1 MTEYRLMLKA
11 TNINGEKWLIKNEF
25 DYDYA
30 EGVSELKQLLSEI
43 EKADGVEVDVI
54 FKYKPYGC
62 FDDVTS
68 RYVKK

>member
-11 TNINGEKWLIKNEF
+11 ININGERWLSKNEF

-30 EGVSELKQLLSEI
+30 YGVADLKFLLSEI
-43 EKADGVEVDVI
+43 EKVDGVEVDVI
-54 FKYKPYGC
+54 FKYMPHGC
-62 FDDVTS
+62 FGDVTS